1 MFNNDFIKYIH
12 EFIVLTEVGNYL
24 YASEEL
30 FISESNLSRHI
41 KSLEQDL
48 GYELFRRSP
57 RKLELTDY
65 GQMFLEYARRFD
77 ALNAEFRQAHLDYEN
92 QAASTVK
99 LAVAHSMNCDHIVNM
114 LSDHFWEHYPQYH
127 ISTGEFSRTV
137 SLEQTFAMGYE
148 LVFALDDKPTSDEY
162 FCYPWATDHLL
173 AILPLNHPLAKET
186 SLNLSMLSKDTFLL
200 FPEKTFLYRV
210 SRDLCE
216 KAGFVPKVDF
226 TIHGTS
232 NLAALVSEGVG
243 VSLTTSSDILAVNHH
258 DVSMVKIDPSPLV
271 YLNLYYRKNHPLSK
285 VAKTFL
291 DFAIDIHK
299 NHSGDI
305 PYMGPEGEI
314 GNIYF

>member
-1 MFNNDFIKYIH
+1 
-12 EFIVLTEVGNYL
+12 
-24 YASEEL
+24 
-30 FISESNLSRHI
+30 
-41 KSLEQDL
+41 
-48 GYELFRRSP
+48 
-57 RKLELTDY
+57 
-65 GQMFLEYARRFD
+65 
-77 ALNAEFRQAHLDYEN
+77 
-92 QAASTVK
+92 
-99 LAVAHSMNCDHIVNM
+99 
-114 LSDHFWEHYPQYH
+114 
-127 ISTGEFSRTV
+127 
-137 SLEQTFAMGYE
+137 
-148 LVFALDDKPTSDEY
+148 
-162 FCYPWATDHLL
+162 
-173 AILPLNHPLAKET
+173 
-186 SLNLSMLSKDTFLL
+186 MLSKDTFLL

-271 YLNLYYRKNHPLSK
+271 YLNLYYKKNRPLSK

-305 PYMGPEGEI
+305 PYMGPESEI